1 MGDRVFDEFD
11 KGDAAFF
18 VVLMTHRRSY
28 QDHQLDK
35 DVIIGTV
42 REGGMFG
49 EMALI
54 DNGRRLASARAV
66 DGDAFRLMVISHDLF
81 KQKLSNLAPFQRSAD
96 KSAVGQCSLR
106 CRYAIDRN
114 AGVVDFSLLPRADI
128 N

>member
-18 VVLMTHRRSY
+18 VVLGHIEIFKTINN
-28 QDHQLDK
+28 K

-54 DNGRRLASARAV
+54 DNRRRLASARAV
-66 DGDAFRLMVISHDLF
+66 DGDARLMVISHDLF
-81 KQKLSNLAPFQRSAD
+81 KQKLSTSPPSNER
-96 KSAVGQCSLR
+96 
-106 CRYAIDRN
+106 
-114 AGVVDFSLLPRADI
+114 
-128 N
+128 